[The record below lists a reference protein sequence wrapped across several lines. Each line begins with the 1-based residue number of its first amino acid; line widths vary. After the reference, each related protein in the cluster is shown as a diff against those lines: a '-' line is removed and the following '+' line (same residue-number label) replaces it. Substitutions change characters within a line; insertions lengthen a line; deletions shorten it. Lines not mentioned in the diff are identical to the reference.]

1 MAESTTGRSTGRGR
15 LSAVKDALPDAGHV
29 KQQAA
34 SVKQQA
40 ASAKGQAARKAT
52 AIKSDI
58 RQGAGK
64 AATEIKQTAGKA
76 ATEIK
81 ETAARAKEG
90 AAKAATGVKEGVT
103 GNPLTL
109 GLLSAASGFAVGM
122 LVPLTPI
129 ETQRLPQLAERAR
142 DLTYETIQNT
152 RRSGMETAAD
162 QIESV
167 GGAAIEAM
175 AEVAKKIPG
184 VSSVAD
190 KVEASAKRGARKVA
204 ATVREK
210 AAT

>member
-1 MAESTTGRSTGRGR
+1 MAESTTERNTGRGR
-15 LSAVKDALPDAGHV
+15 LSAIKDALPDAGHV
-29 KQQAA
+29 KQQAS
-34 SVKQQA
+34 SVKR
-40 ASAKGQAARKAT
+40 QAARKAT
-52 AIKSDI
+52 AVRTDI

-64 AATEIKQTAGKA
+64 AATEIKETAGKA

-81 ETAARAKEG
+81 ETAAKAKEG
-90 AAKAATGVKEGVT
+90 AARAATEVKEGVT
-103 GNPLTL
+103 GSPLTL

-129 ETQRLPQLAERAR
+129 ETQRLPQFAERAKE
-142 DLTYETIQNT
+142 LTYETIQNT

-210 AAT
+210 AGT

>member
-1 MAESTTGRSTGRGR
+1 
-15 LSAVKDALPDAGHV
+15 LSAVKEALPDPAHV
-29 KQQAA
+29 KQRGA
-34 SVKQQA
+34 SVKE
-40 ASAKGQAARKAT
+40 QAARKAT
-52 AIKSDI
+52 GIKTDI
-58 RQGAGK
+58 KQTAGK
-64 AATEIKQTAGKA
+64 AAGDIKQTAGKA

-81 ETAARAKEG
+81 QTAAKAKEG

-129 ETQRLPQLAERAR
+129 ETQRLPQLAERAKE
-142 DLTYETIQNT
+142 LTYETVQNT
-152 RRSGMETAAD
+152 RRSGMESAAD

-184 VSSVAD
+184 VSAVAD

-210 AAT
+210 ATT